1 MLKIQLA
8 GYWEPEDFIAV
19 FKFVES
25 IYYKFPRN
33 SADSQRSH
41 PLMLWPIRPSFFSYT
56 EEIDKINDWLLSEAR
71 AVTRPSER
79 ISIHSIEYSSP
90 GEINF
95 RGLGKALDSVRGIL
109 TDIHDYCRYGDLKR
123 KQEEIKT
130 EMMAESLKIRK
141 LETARKW
148 CELNDDFGHHL
159 DQRPLELHSRDMDDI
174 ARLTYEGKITGIKDN
189 PES

>member
-1 MLKIQLA
+1 MLKIQIT

-19 FKFVES
+19 FSSVES
-25 IYYKFPRN
+25 LYYKFPQN
-33 SADSQRSH
+33 PADSQRYH

-71 AVTRPSER
+71 AVTSPSER
-79 ISIHSIEYSSP
+79 ISIYSIEYSSP

-95 RGLGKALDSVRGIL
+95 RGLGKALGSVRGII
-109 TDIHDYCRYGDLKR
+109 TDIHDYCRHGDLKR

-130 EMMAESLKIRK
+130 EMMAESLKIKK

-148 CELNDDFGHHL
+148 CELNDDFGDHI
-159 DQRPLELHSRDMDDI
+159 DQRALELLSRDMDDI
-174 ARLTYEGKITGIKDN
+174 ARLTYEGKVTGIKGD
-189 PES
+189 PEP

>member
-1 MLKIQLA
+1 MLKIQIA

-19 FKFVES
+19 FRSVES
-25 IYYKFPRN
+25 IYYKFPTN
-33 SADSQRSH
+33 PADSQRSH

-79 ISIHSIEYSSP
+79 ISIRSIEYSSP

-109 TDIHDYCRYGDLKR
+109 IDIHDYCRYGDLKR
-123 KQEEIKT
+123 KQEELKT
-130 EMMAESLKIRK
+130 EMMAESLKVKK

-148 CELNDDFGHHL
+148 CELNDDFGDHL
-159 DQRPLELHSRDMDDI
+159 DQSALELLSRDMDDI
-174 ARLTYEGKITGIKDN
+174 ARLTYEGKITGIKDDLQ
-189 PES
+189 S

>member
-8 GYWEPEDFIAV
+8 GYWEPEDFIAI
-19 FKFVES
+19 FRSVES
-25 IYYKFPRN
+25 IYYKFPTN
-33 SADSQRSH
+33 PDDSQRSH

-79 ISIHSIEYSSP
+79 ISIHSIAYSSP

-95 RGLGKALDSVRGIL
+95 RGLGKALDSVRGIF

-130 EMMAESLKIRK
+130 EMMAESLKIKK

-148 CELNDDFGHHL
+148 CELNDDFRDHL
-159 DQRPLELHSRDMDDI
+159 DQRAMELLSRDMDDI
-174 ARLTYEGKITGIKDN
+174 ARLTYEGKIAGVKDDL
-189 PES
+189 ES

>member
-1 MLKIQLA
+1 MLKIQIA

-19 FKFVES
+19 LRSVES
-25 IYYKFPRN
+25 IYYKFPKN
-33 SADSQRSH
+33 PADSQRSH
-41 PLMLWPIRPSFFSYT
+41 PLMLWPVRPSFFSYT

-79 ISIHSIEYSSP
+79 ISIRSIEYSSP

-109 TDIHDYCRYGDLKR
+109 TDIHDYCMYRDLKR

-130 EMMAESLKIRK
+130 EIMAESLKVKK

-148 CELNDDFGHHL
+148 CELNDDFGDHL
-159 DQRPLELHSRDMDDI
+159 DQRALELLSRDMDDI
-174 ARLTYEGKITGIKDN
+174 ARLSYEGKITGIKDDLQ
-189 PES
+189 S